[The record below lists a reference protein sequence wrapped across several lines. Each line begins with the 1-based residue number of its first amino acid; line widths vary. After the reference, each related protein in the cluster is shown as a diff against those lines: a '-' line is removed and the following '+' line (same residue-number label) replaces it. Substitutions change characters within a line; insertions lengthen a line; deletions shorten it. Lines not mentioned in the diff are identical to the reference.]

1 MTQSSGND
9 LEELARKLDHS
20 ENYRVI
26 RRLIPREA
34 TVAPEG
40 YVGKHGIILDFE
52 TTGLDYTKDE
62 IIEIGMVK
70 FRYSD
75 ADEITGVSGIFQ
87 SFNQPSDPIA
97 AEITELTGIMDD
109 MVAGCEIDAGALEAF
124 VSDVNIVIAHNA
136 SFDRK
141 FAERFWDLF
150 VHKPW
155 ACSATGVEWRKRGF
169 EGSRLSYL
177 LSGVGYFHDKHRAVD
192 DCQALMEILSH
203 IAHTVPESAF
213 RKMMREA
220 RRPRYR
226 IWAEHSPFEF
236 KDELKRRS
244 YRWNDGS
251 DGRPRSW
258 YLDIDE
264 DGRVEAIRFLRQE
277 IYQREID
284 PIIQKLTALNRFSDR
299 A

>member
-1 MTQSSGND
+1 MSCCPCPQEQARLRQMTQSSGND

-155 ACSATGVEWRKRGF
+155 ACSATGVE
-169 EGSRLSYL
+169 
-177 LSGVGYFHDKHRAVD
+177 
-192 DCQALMEILSH
+192 
-203 IAHTVPESAF
+203 
-213 RKMMREA
+213 
-220 RRPRYR
+220 
-226 IWAEHSPFEF
+226 
-236 KDELKRRS
+236 
-244 YRWNDGS
+244 
-251 DGRPRSW
+251 
-258 YLDIDE
+258 
-264 DGRVEAIRFLRQE
+264 
-277 IYQREID
+277 
-284 PIIQKLTALNRFSDR
+284 
-299 A
+299 